1 MKADR
6 ILHPKL
12 AEALATL
19 GHTDIVLVTDAGFPI
34 PADANRIDLGF
45 WPGTIDVR
53 EILRVLRTEV
63 FFEDI
68 RFAPEVRDCH
78 PALYRDIQHIWT
90 GSGATFTAATHE
102 ALCRDIAPAAK
113 CIIRSGSFEPWA
125 NFALTA
131 STDPFAWFTQE
142 SGVKPLPAYSSRRES
157 ILANRVPELLS

>member
-1 MKADR
+1 MKPDR

-34 PADANRIDLGF
+34 PANANRIDLGF
-45 WPGTIDVR
+45 WPGIIDVR

-63 FFEDI
+63 FFEDV
-68 RFAPEVRDCH
+68 RFAPEVRDCY
-78 PALYRDIQHIWT
+78 PSLYQEIQRIWT

-102 ALCRDIAPAAK
+102 TLCRDIAPMAK
-113 CIIRSGSFEPWA
+113 CVIRSGSFEPWA

-131 STDPFAWFTQE
+131 STDPFAWFTPA
-142 SGVKPLPAYSSRRES
+142 SGVAPLPAYLSRREN
-157 ILANRVPELLS
+157 ILAHRVPELMP